1 VATWRLNEDAA
12 QPAVATLASGTPVT
26 TGSFTPRAGQ
36 LVLALVVVDGPA
48 STSATG
54 TITDSTGG
62 TWTLL
67 KRSNV
72 TGATA
77 GGSCEIWSRYIS
89 TAPGAMTV
97 SCACSP
103 SAGGEVAIRI
113 LNGAAPVQNGLTAG
127 NGGAAITPALSMA
140 GTKLGSRVYGTIERW
155 TSTTAAT
162 MNGNTTSINSFPNSG
177 NGTWFG
183 SFRGTNDTGD
193 LTAVSFGSS
202 DASSSW
208 QIAAVEILPLVPQAM
223 LVPDSQ
229 AIVRSYSW

>member
-1 VATWRLNEDAA
+1 MATWRLNEDAA
-12 QPAVATLASGTPVT
+12 QPAVATLMTGTPIT

-48 STSATG
+48 STTATG
-54 TITDSTGG
+54 TVTDSSSG

-77 GGSCEIWSRYIS
+77 GGSCEIWSRYITTS
-89 TAPGAMTV
+89 PGAITV

-103 SAGGEVAIRI
+103 SVGGEVAIRI
-113 LNGAAPVQNGLTAG
+113 LNGAAPVQNGVTAG
-127 NGGAAITPALSMA
+127 NGGSAIAPTLSIA
-140 GTKLGSRVYGTIERW
+140 GTKLGSRVYGTLERW
-155 TSTTAAT
+155 TSSTAAVMNANTTA
-162 MNGNTTSINSFPNSG
+162 INSFSDTG

-183 SFRGTNDTGD
+183 AFRGANDTAN
-193 LTAVSFGSS
+193 LTAVTFGSS

-208 QIAAVEILPLVPQAM
+208 QIAAVEILPLVPTSIRLPINPAATQ
-223 LVPDSQ
+223 
-229 AIVRSYSW
+229 SYSW

>member
-1 VATWRLNEDAA
+1 VATWRLNEDAV
-12 QPAVATLASGTPVT
+12 QPAVVTLASGTPVT

-54 TITDSTGG
+54 TITDSTSGV
-62 TWTLL
+62 WTLL

-103 SAGGEVAIRI
+103 SAGGEIAIRV

-127 NGGAAITPALSMA
+127 NGGAAITPTLSMA

-155 TSTTAAT
+155 TSSTAAT
-162 MNGNTTSINSFPNSG
+162 LNAATTSINSFSNVG

-193 LTAVSFGSS
+193 LTAVTFGSS

-208 QIAAVEILPLVPQAM
+208 QIAAVEILPLLPPLVQVPSGQAT
-223 LVPDSQ
+223 S
-229 AIVRSYSW
+229 RSFSW